1 MKFPSGVVCALLL
14 AIPASLPAA
23 SKEMQELQRDV
34 ALLQQQLKDLQSSQD
49 KNFAAVTELARQA
62 IEAANRANTGIAV
75 VTSNMEKTL
84 ETLRNSTAAPLA
96 GMNSRLNETS
106 NDLRELHQAVTDQ
119 GATLARMQQALNDI
133 KDLVKAAQT
142 PVTPPPPAAG
152 TGAPAASDTKPAM
165 SGGDLYNSALSDMRG
180 GKYDLAMQGFTDY
193 LKWFGEEQYA
203 PNAQF
208 YIGTLHYQAKN
219 YEQAVTDFD
228 NVLEHYTRNPKTDE
242 AMLYKGRALLMVPG
256 RRTDGATTFKQLLH
270 DSPKSDAARSACD
283 ELKNLGM
290 SCIAP
295 AAGGNHAPGKRTAAK
310 K

>member
-1 MKFPSGVVCALLL
+1 MKFPSVVVCVLLL
-14 AIPASLPAA
+14 AIPASAPAA
-23 SKEMQELQRDV
+23 SKEIQELQRDI

-62 IEAANRANTGIAV
+62 IEAANRANTGVAV

-84 ETLRNSTAAPLA
+84 EALRTSTSAPLA
-96 GMNSRLNETS
+96 GMNTRLTETGNEV
-106 NDLRELHQAVTDQ
+106 RELHQAVADQ

-133 KDLVKAAQT
+133 KDLAKAAQQ
-142 PVTPPPPAAG
+142 PVAPPPQA
-152 TGAPAASDTKPAM
+152 APAASDTKPTM

-180 GKYDLAMQGFTDY
+180 GKNDLAMQGFNDY

-208 YIGTLHYQAKN
+208 YIGMLHYGSKN

-228 NVLEHYTRNPKTDE
+228 NVLEHYTRNNKTDD
-242 AMLYKGRALLMVPG
+242 AMLYKGRALLMVSG
-256 RRTDGATTFKQLLH
+256 RRTDGAATFKQLLR
-270 DSPKSDAARSACD
+270 DSPKSDAAKSACE

-290 SCIAP
+290 SCTAP
-295 AAGGNHAPGKRTAAK
+295 GAAGGTHAAPKRTASK

>member
-1 MKFPSGVVCALLL
+1 MKFPSVFVCALLL
-14 AIPASLPAA
+14 AIPGSAPAA
-23 SKEMQELQRDV
+23 NKEMQELQRDI

-62 IEAANRANTGIAV
+62 IEAANRANTGVAV

-84 ETLRNSTAAPLA
+84 EALRNSTTAPLA
-96 GMNSRLNETS
+96 GMNSRLNETG
-106 NDLRELHQAVTDQ
+106 NELRELHQAVADQ
-119 GATLARMQQALNDI
+119 GATLTRIQQALNDI
-133 KDLVKAAQT
+133 KDLAKAAQQ
-142 PVTPPPPAAG
+142 PVAPPPQSA
-152 TGAPAASDTKPAM
+152 APAASDTKPTM
-165 SGGDLYNSALSDMRG
+165 SGGDLYTAALSDMRG
-180 GKYDLAMQGFTDY
+180 GKYDLAMQGFNDY

-228 NVLEHYTRNPKTDE
+228 NVMEHYTRNNKTDE
-242 AMLYKGRALLMVPG
+242 AMLYKGRALLMVAG
-256 RRTDGATTFKQLLH
+256 RRTDGAATFKQLIR
-270 DSPKSDAARSACD
+270 DSPKSDAAKAACD

-290 SCIAP
+290 NCTAP
-295 AAGGNHAPGKRTAAK
+295 ATPGGTHAPGKRTAAK

>member
-1 MKFPSGVVCALLL
+1 MKFPTVVVCVLL
-14 AIPASLPAA
+14 AIPMAAPAA
-23 SKEMQELQRDV
+23 NKEIQELQRDI

-62 IEAANRANTGIAV
+62 IEAANRANTGVAV

-84 ETLRNSTAAPLA
+84 DALRTSTAAPLA
-96 GMNSRLNETS
+96 GLNSRLNETS
-106 NDLRELHQAVTDQ
+106 TELRELHQAVADQ
-119 GATLARMQQALNDI
+119 AATLTRMQQMLNDI
-133 KDLVKAAQT
+133 KELTKAAQQ
-142 PVTPPPPAAG
+142 PVAPPPQQ
-152 TGAPAASDTKPAM
+152 APAPGAASETKPTI

-180 GKYDLAMQGFTDY
+180 GKYDLAMQGFNDY
-193 LKWFGEEQYA
+193 LKWFGQEQYA

-228 NVLEHYTRNPKTDE
+228 NVLEHYIRNPKTDE
-242 AMLYKGRALLMVPG
+242 AMLYKGRALMNVSG
-256 RRTDGATTFKQLLH
+256 RRTDGANTFKQLLKE
-270 DSPKSDAARSACD
+270 SPKSDAAKSACE

-290 SCIAP
+290 NCTVP
-295 AAGGNHAPGKRTAAK
+295 TAAAPPRRGGK